1 MMTEQEILQTFADTG
16 ALLEGHFELRSKLH
30 SDRYFQCANVLRYP
44 RIAARLCDELVAKM
58 NAACDVG
65 RIDGVIS
72 PAVGGILVGHEV
84 ARALD
89 TKCVFAEKV
98 QAGDEVDATGKP
110 VTKLAMRRF
119 SLKPGDRYVVAE
131 DVVTK
136 GGRVQETID
145 LVQAAG
151 AEVAAVVLLVDRSKG
166 SVKFGDIPMFSLVQ
180 IQPTTWEPAACPLCA
195 AGGHPVHP
203 GS

>member
-1 MMTEQEILQTFADTG
+1 MMTEEEILKIFADSG
-16 ALLEGHFELRSKLH
+16 ALLSGHFELRSKLH

-44 RIAARLCDELVAKM
+44 RLAAKLCDEAVAKM
-58 NAACDVG
+58 KAAVDIG
-65 RIDGVIS
+65 RVDGVIS

-89 TKCVFAEKV
+89 VKCVFAEKV
-98 QAGDEVDATGKP
+98 QGEGTDATGKP

-119 SLKPGDRYVVAE
+119 ELKAGERYVVAE

-145 LVQAAG
+145 LVRAAG
-151 AEVAAVVLLVDRSKG
+151 AEVAAVVLLVDRSNG
-166 SVKFGDIPMFSLVQ
+166 TVKFDGVPMFSLVQ
-180 IQPTTWEPAACPLCA
+180 IQPITWKPEECPLCA
-195 AGGHPVHP
+195 SGGKPVHP

>member
-1 MMTEQEILQTFADTG
+1 MMTEEEILKIFADTG

-58 NAACDVG
+58 KAACDIG
-65 RIDGVIS
+65 AIDGVIS

-98 QAGDEVDATGKP
+98 QAGDEVDATGEEGGGTG
-110 VTKLAMRRF
+110 VTETVKSDGLDTGALA
-119 SLKPGDRYVVAE
+119 SDG
-131 DVVTK
+131 K
-136 GGRVQETID
+136 GA
-145 LVQAAG
+145 L
-151 AEVAAVVLLVDRSKG
+151 S
-166 SVKFGDIPMFSLVQ
+166 
-180 IQPTTWEPAACPLCA
+180 
-195 AGGHPVHP
+195 
-203 GS
+203 

>member
-1 MMTEQEILQTFADTG
+1 MMTEEEILKIFTDTG
-16 ALLEGHFELRSKLH
+16 ALLTGHFELRSKLH

-44 RIAARLCDELVAKM
+44 RIAARLCDDLVAKIK
-58 NAACDVG
+58 AGVDLAKL
-65 RIDGVIS
+65 DGVIS

-98 QAGDEVDATGKP
+98 QGEGVDATGKP
-110 VTKLAMRRF
+110 ITQLAMRRF
-119 SLKPGDRYVVAE
+119 ALKPGERYVVAE

-145 LVQAAG
+145 LVKAAG
-151 AEVAAVVLLVDRSKG
+151 AEVAAVGVLVDRSKG
-166 SVKFGDIPMFSLVQ
+166 AVSFGDIPMFSLIQ
-180 IQPTTWEPAACPLCA
+180 IQPTTWEPASCPLCA
-195 AGGHPVHP
+195 AGGRPVHP

>member
-1 MMTEQEILQTFADTG
+1 MMTEQEILKIFSDTG

-58 NAACDVG
+58 NAACDIG
-65 RIDGVIS
+65 TIDGVIS

-119 SLKPGDRYVVAE
+119 SLKPGERYVVAE

>member
-1 MMTEQEILQTFADTG
+1 MMTEQEILKVFSDTG

-58 NAACDVG
+58 KAACDIG
-65 RIDGVIS
+65 PIDGVIS

-119 SLKPGDRYVVAE
+119 SLKPGERYVVAE

-145 LVQAAG
+145 LVKGAG

-180 IQPTTWEPAACPLCA
+180 IQPTTWEPSACPLCA
-195 AGGHPVHP
+195 AGGKPVHP

>member
-1 MMTEQEILQTFADTG
+1 MMTEQEILQVFADTG

-58 NAACDVG
+58 NAACDIG
-65 RIDGVIS
+65 TIDGVIS

-98 QAGDEVDATGKP
+98 QAGDEASPSRSSRCAVSPSSPANATWS
-110 VTKLAMRRF
+110 RR
-119 SLKPGDRYVVAE
+119 
-131 DVVTK
+131 
-136 GGRVQETID
+136 
-145 LVQAAG
+145 
-151 AEVAAVVLLVDRSKG
+151 
-166 SVKFGDIPMFSLVQ
+166 
-180 IQPTTWEPAACPLCA
+180 TW
-195 AGGHPVHP
+195 
-203 GS
+203 

>member
-1 MMTEQEILQTFADTG
+1 MMTEQEILKIFADTG

-58 NAACDVG
+58 KAACDIG
-65 RIDGVIS
+65 AIDGVIS

-98 QAGDEVDATGKP
+98 
-110 VTKLAMRRF
+110 
-119 SLKPGDRYVVAE
+119 
-131 DVVTK
+131 
-136 GGRVQETID
+136 
-145 LVQAAG
+145 
-151 AEVAAVVLLVDRSKG
+151 
-166 SVKFGDIPMFSLVQ
+166 
-180 IQPTTWEPAACPLCA
+180 
-195 AGGHPVHP
+195 
-203 GS
+203 